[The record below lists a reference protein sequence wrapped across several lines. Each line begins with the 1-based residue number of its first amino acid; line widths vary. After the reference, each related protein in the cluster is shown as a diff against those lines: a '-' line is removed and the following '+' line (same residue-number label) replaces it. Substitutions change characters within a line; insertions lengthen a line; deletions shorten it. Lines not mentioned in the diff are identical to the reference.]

1 MIGARAMFRR
11 RGRFVAV
18 ALLVLSVGAVRAEV
32 KNRIIA
38 TVDGE
43 PITALELRRYVKDR
57 NAESVSEQDSL
68 QALITDKLLER
79 EIKTL
84 GIAAHDDEIDRYVQ
98 EIQTR
103 NGMDEEHF
111 KQALAAQGLTIEVY
125 RARVKGEIEKAQLVN
140 REIRSRVNISPEEIK
155 RYYEAHLTDYETDE
169 RVRVREILFAVDAGA
184 EAADVDRARAK
195 AEEVRKMA
203 RGGADFTSL
212 MKQFS
217 DAPGA
222 DKGGDLGTFGRGQ
235 MERTL
240 EEAAFGLKKGEIS
253 EPVRTDT
260 GFHLLRAEER
270 ISSGHKPFDDVKD
283 DLRERLYNDALEERF
298 QNWISHDLRERHRIE
313 VLD

>member
-1 MIGARAMFRR
+1 MIRARAMFRR
-11 RGRFVAV
+11 RGRLVAV
-18 ALLVLSVGAVRAEV
+18 ALLLLSVGAAHADV

-43 PITALELRRYVKDR
+43 PITALELRRYIKDR
-57 NAESVSEQDSL
+57 NAESVPEHDSL
-68 QALITDKLLER
+68 QALITDKLLEH
-79 EIKTL
+79 EIKAL

-111 KQALAAQGLTIEVY
+111 KQALAAQGLTMEIY
-125 RARVKGEIEKAQLVN
+125 RARVKAEIEKAQLVN
-140 REIRSRVNISPEEIK
+140 REIRSRVNISPEELK
-155 RYYEAHLTDYETDE
+155 RYYDAHLTDYETDE
-169 RVRVREILFAVDAGA
+169 RVRVREILFTVDAGA
-184 EAADVDRARAK
+184 DEGAVERARAK

-203 RGGADFTSL
+203 RDGADFTNL

-222 DKGGDLGTFGRGQ
+222 DKGGDLGTFARGQ
-235 MERTL
+235 MERAL
-240 EEAAFGLKKGEIS
+240 EEAAFGRKKGEIS
-253 EPVRTDT
+253 EPVRTGT
-260 GFHLLRAEER
+260 GFHLLRVEER
-270 ISSGHKPFDDVKD
+270 ISSGHKPFDEVKD
-283 DLRERLYNDALEERF
+283 DIRERLYNDALEERF

>member
-1 MIGARAMFRR
+1 MIRARAMFRR
-11 RGRFVAV
+11 RGRVVAV
-18 ALLVLSVGAVRAEV
+18 ALLVLSVGVARAEV

-43 PITALELRRYVKDR
+43 PITAHELRRYVKDR
-57 NAESVSEQDSL
+57 NAESVPERDSL

-79 EIKTL
+79 EIKSL
-84 GIAAHDDEIDRYVQ
+84 GIAAHDDEIDRYIQ

-103 NGMDEEHF
+103 NGMDEERF
-111 KQALAAQGLTIEVY
+111 KQALATQGITLEAY
-125 RARVKGEIEKAQLVN
+125 RVRVKNEIEKAQLVN

-155 RYYEAHLTDYETDE
+155 RHYDAHLAEYETDE
-169 RVRVREILFAVDAGA
+169 RVRVREILFAVDQGA
-184 EAADVDRARAK
+184 DDAAVERGRAK

-203 RGGADFTSL
+203 QSGSDFAAL

-222 DKGGDLGTFGRGQ
+222 DKGGDLGTFARGQ
-235 MERTL
+235 MERPL
-240 EEAAFGLKKGEIS
+240 EEAAFSLKKAEIS
-253 EPVRTDT
+253 APVRTST
-260 GFHLLRAEER
+260 GFHLLQVEER

-283 DLRERLYNDALEERF
+283 DIRERLYNDALEERF

>member
-1 MIGARAMFRR
+1 
-11 RGRFVAV
+11 
-18 ALLVLSVGAVRAEV
+18 
-32 KNRIIA
+32 
-38 TVDGE
+38 
-43 PITALELRRYVKDR
+43 YVKDR
-57 NAESVSEQDSL
+57 NAQAVSEQDSL

-103 NGMDEEHF
+103 NGMDDEHF
-111 KQALAAQGLTIEVY
+111 KQALAAQGLTLEVY
-125 RARVKGEIEKAQLVN
+125 RARVKSEIEKAQLVN

-155 RYYEAHLTDYETDE
+155 RYYDAHQTDYETDE

-184 EAADVDRARAK
+184 EAADVDRTRAK

-203 RGGADFTSL
+203 QGGADFAGL

-222 DKGGDLGTFGRGQ
+222 DKGGDLGTFGHGQ
-235 MERTL
+235 MERAL
-240 EEAAFGLKKGEIS
+240 EEAAFRLKKGEIS
-253 EPVRTDT
+253 EPVRTDA
-260 GFHLLRAEER
+260 GFHLLRVEER

-283 DLRERLYNDALEERF
+283 DIRERLYNDALEERF